1 MRFPNGRRPL
11 TTSDQMIIGNTNS
24 TLLRT
29 YNEFINFSIGLIS
42 TKESLQEA
50 EKVTAS
56 AFARRR
62 LPWVMCKLKM
72 AQSLKMATQFIQ
84 QGHVR
89 IGPDVCLDESRII
102 SREHEDFVTWRNKSK
117 IRAKLNEYNEE
128 RDDFEFEC

>member
-1 MRFPNGRRPL
+1 M
-11 TTSDQMIIGNTNS
+11 
-24 TLLRT
+24 
-29 YNEFINFSIGLIS
+29 
-42 TKESLQEA
+42 QEA

-102 SREHEDFVTWRNKSK
+102 SREHEDFVTLRNKSK

>member
-1 MRFPNGRRPL
+1 MFMVPL
-11 TTSDQMIIGNTNS
+11 AYI
-24 TLLRT
+24 L
-29 YNEFINFSIGLIS
+29 FSIGLIS